1 MFRRAVLAL
10 ALLLVSGIALDAVA
24 QNPAYYGTQRHMS
37 ARQYSGE
44 YQATQPNIVPTFSLP
59 VYGGGGYRSYYRGG
73 PYGGDGDFYGGGYY
87 GGGYPVY
94 QQPVIIYPPVI
105 YYGF

>member
-1 MFRRAVLAL
+1 MFRRAILAL
-10 ALLLVSGIALDAVA
+10 AFILAIGFTFDAAA
-24 QNPAYYGTQRHMS
+24 QNRAYYGTQRHMS

-44 YQATQPNIVPTFSLP
+44 YQAMRPNVVPTFSLP
-59 VYGGGGYRSYYRGG
+59 VYGGGGYRSYYGAG
-73 PYGGDGDFYGGGYY
+73 YGGYGGYY

-94 QQPVIIYPPVI
+94 QQPVIIYPPAI

>member
-1 MFRRAVLAL
+1 MFRRAMLAL
-10 ALLLVSGIALDAVA
+10 ALLMAFGVALEAVA
-24 QNPAYYGTQRHMS
+24 QNRAYYGTQRHMS

-44 YQATQPNIVPTFSLP
+44 YQAMRPNVVPTFSLP

-73 PYGGDGDFYGGGYY
+73 GYGGYY
-87 GGGYPVY
+87 GGYPVY
-94 QQPVIIYPPVI
+94 RQPVIIYPPAI